1 MSHLVISSE
10 IVAGARMSL
19 PPAHS
24 TTYNV
29 MDIEVLAA
37 DGQPAVIEF
46 ERIPV
51 RHEDG
56 GVEWSWEAMTCWALI
71 DEAL

>member
-1 MSHLVISSE
+1 MSHVVISRE
-10 IVAGARMSL
+10 IVASARMSL

-24 TTYNV
+24 ASYNV
-29 MDIEVLAA
+29 MDIEVMSA

-56 GVEWSWEAMTCWALI
+56 DIEWSWEAMTCWAAK
-71 DEAL
+71 DVA